1 MADDTTF
8 PAGISIVIPVY
19 NSEGSLGNLAA
30 ELSRVLPLLSSAYE
44 VIFVNDGSRDDSW
57 RVVCQLAQEHAW
69 VHGINLM
76 RNYGQ
81 HNALLC
87 GIRAAHY
94 SVTVTMDDD
103 LQHPPC
109 EIVKLL
115 NKLAEG
121 YGVVY
126 GVPGKMPHSW
136 WRNLTSRLTKW
147 SLARAMGIKNIRDI
161 SAFRAFRTD
170 LRKAFA
176 NYQSPNLVL
185 DVLLSWG
192 TARFVALEVDH
203 QPRRVGQSNYTFIK
217 LFNQAMLVLTGFST
231 GPLRVASLMGFAF
244 TFLGFLVLLYVIGR
258 YIIEGGSV
266 AGFPFLA
273 SIIALFSGAQLFA
286 LGIIGEYLARMF
298 NRSVER
304 PSYVIGECLAEREP
318 LEQV

>member
-1 MADDTTF
+1 MPEENTF
-8 PAGISIVIPVY
+8 QPGISVVIPVY
-19 NSEGSLGNLAA
+19 NSQGTLCDLLA
-30 ELSRVLPLLSSAYE
+30 ELSRVLPALSSEYE
-44 VIFVNDGSRDDSW
+44 VILVNDGSRDDSW
-57 RVVCQLAQEHAW
+57 SVACQLAQEYPW

-87 GIRAAHY
+87 GIRAARY
-94 SVTVTMDDD
+94 GVTVTMDDD

-115 NKLAEG
+115 DKLAEG

-126 GVPGKMPHSW
+126 GVPNKMPHSW

-170 LRKAFA
+170 LRKAFV
-176 NYQSPNLVL
+176 NYQSPSLVL

-192 TARFVALEVDH
+192 TARFVAVDVDH
-203 QPRRVGQSNYTFIK
+203 QPRRVGQSNYTFVK

-244 TFLGFLVLLYVIGR
+244 TFLGFLVLIYVVGR
-258 YIIEGGSV
+258 YIVEGGSV

-304 PSYVIGECLAEREP
+304 PSYVIGECLTAREP
-318 LEQV
+318 LEKV